1 VNCYEA
7 IDLMGDAI
15 EGTLALEARA
25 GLDDHLAEC
34 PPCCTYMEQLRLTR
48 KALGHLPGPGETRDR
63 RSDLIAKF
71 KREFPA
77 GR

>member
-1 VNCYEA
+1 MNCYEA

-34 PPCCTYMEQLRLTR
+34 PPCCTYLDQLRLTR
-48 KALGHLPGPGETRDR
+48 QALGHLPGPGETGDLRP
-63 RSDLIAKF
+63 DLIAKF